1 MFFYVKGNWQDIH
14 IFQVFM
20 LPLFIMSL
28 LGRQEMFVLLEGH
41 LRIWFVEELMNSY
54 ISCYWRYKN
63 DRSELVLKNAVLFFV
78 TIPSAIYRLYRLSPT
93 GLEREA

>member
-1 MFFYVKGNWQDIH
+1 MFLYVKGNWQDIIH

-20 LPLFIMSL
+20 LLLFIMSL

-41 LRIWFVEELMNSY
+41 LCIWFVEEFMNCY

-63 DRSELVLKNAVLFFV
+63 NRSDLVLEKAVLFF
-78 TIPSAIYRLYRLSPT
+78 
-93 GLEREA
+93 